1 MRPVRTAS
9 AVGECATALFGGPGI
24 TDGAD
29 PHRRVLAVL
38 TYLNQG

>member
-1 MRPVRTAS
+1 MRTAS
-9 AVGECATALFGGPGI
+9 AVDECATALFGGPGI

-29 PHRRVLAVL
+29 PHRRVRAVL

>member
-9 AVGECATALFGGPGI
+9 AAGECATALFGGPGI
-24 TDGAD
+24 TDGTD
-29 PHRRVLAVL
+29 PHRRLRAVL

>member
-1 MRPVRTAS
+1 MRTAS
-9 AVGECATALFGGPGI
+9 AVGEYATALFGGPCI

-29 PHRRVLAVL
+29 PHRRLLAVL

>member
-1 MRPVRTAS
+1 MRTAS
-9 AVGECATALFGGPGI
+9 AVGECATALFGGPRI

-38 TYLNQG
+38 TYLDQG

>member
-1 MRPVRTAS
+1 MRTAS

-29 PHRRVLAVL
+29 PHRHVLAVL
-38 TYLNQG
+38 IYLNQG

>member
-24 TDGAD
+24 TDGTD
-29 PHRRVLAVL
+29 PHGRVLAVL

>member
-1 MRPVRTAS
+1 MRTAS

-38 TYLNQG
+38 TYLDQG